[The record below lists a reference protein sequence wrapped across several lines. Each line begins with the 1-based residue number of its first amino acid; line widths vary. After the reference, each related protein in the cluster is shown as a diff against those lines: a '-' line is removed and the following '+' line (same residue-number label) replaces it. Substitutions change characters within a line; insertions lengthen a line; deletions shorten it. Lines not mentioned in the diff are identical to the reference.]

1 MTVWSYYVLRENKP
15 HVLEDLPPA
24 DDGKRV
30 NRENGVHQ
38 EVSNGDQDQQEHQ
51 PAPEIQSVPPS
62 SSEAEAAPDNTEA
75 ASDNTDT
82 NSVQSQVRFYLLFF
96 VFLPLNFFTS
106 DQANSLKVPRD

>member
-38 EVSNGDQDQQEHQ
+38 EVSNGEQDQEEHE
-51 PAPEIQSVPPS
+51 PAPEIQSVPPIS
-62 SSEAEAAPDNTEA
+62 NEAEAAP
-75 ASDNTDT
+75 DNTDT

-96 VFLPLNFFTS
+96 VFLQLNFFTT